1 MQPIMS
7 NDETDVE
14 KQPFPDLGTVFCA
27 KKKGIFL
34 HDLFLY
40 VATSSVNILMEMSEE
55 R

>member
-1 MQPIMS
+1 MRLMWKNSPSLILELFS
-7 NDETDVE
+7 G
-14 KQPFPDLGTVFCA
+14 P